1 MIKSHFGK
9 IPCVH
14 LMTMHDLIAHL
25 LNILLFFLQ
34 NIMID
39 ETDEA
44 VFGQPSRSKKPSTE
58 SPQSSLPKKRK
69 PGLCSLIPRPKV
81 YIFFFFFFIIA
92 NAHNLSLVPSREKQI
107 KKKKIQVQKNLKILK
122 LTFFCWLKCFY

>member
-1 MIKSHFGK
+1 MIKAILANPLCAFNDNL
-9 IPCVH
+9 IPY
-14 LMTMHDLIAHL
+14 L
-25 LNILLFFLQ
+25 LNSFLFFLQ

-69 PGLCSLIPRPKV
+69 PGLCSLIPPPSCL
-81 YIFFFFFFIIA
+81 IFFLLLLQMHTICLLF
-92 NAHNLSLVPSREKQI
+92 HQERRKLE
-107 KKKKIQVQKNLKILK
+107 KKIQVQKNLKI
-122 LTFFCWLKCFY
+122 